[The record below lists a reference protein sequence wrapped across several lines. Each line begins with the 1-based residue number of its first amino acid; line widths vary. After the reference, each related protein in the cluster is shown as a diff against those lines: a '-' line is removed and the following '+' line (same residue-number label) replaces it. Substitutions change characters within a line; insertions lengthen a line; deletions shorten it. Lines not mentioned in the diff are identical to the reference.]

1 MDAASA
7 CKPAST
13 CLHFPGPASTAPVMM
28 RFAMAIRLL
37 NNRPRLACIA
47 AAVAS
52 TSIVAGMSTAGTSPV
67 GVGIGRWKV
76 LSRRERFFFLGVF
89 FFSLPIPKVTNVITK
104 GDVAG
109 LLLLLNFIGLCIR
122 QSHDIFFYLCFY
134 LHLFNVIKFFFFD
147 SWGFR

>member
-7 CKPAST
+7 CKPACT
-13 CLHFPGPASTAPVMM
+13 CLHFSGPASTAPVMM

-37 NNRPRLACIA
+37 NNRPRLASIA
-47 AAVAS
+47 AAVVS
-52 TSIVAGMSTAGTSPV
+52 TSMVAGMSTA
-67 GVGIGRWKV
+67 
-76 LSRRERFFFLGVF
+76 
-89 FFSLPIPKVTNVITK
+89 
-104 GDVAG
+104 
-109 LLLLLNFIGLCIR
+109 GLCIR